1 MVEPIGEADLQAF
14 VDGEIEPLRRFEVAD
29 YLANHPAQA
38 AQVMA
43 DIRSSAALKILYG
56 EARWHLADG
65 TVGAARKL
73 QHGLHGR
80 RFGFWVARAAGVVAL
95 IGFFYFAHLKAGAFE
110 IPDDQTGQP
119 AFVVDAVHAY
129 RTQLLLTHM
138 TSMANMPDYDADEI
152 RAVTE
157 IVVPPLLP
165 GIEVT
170 NIQLVPTHARAGIDA
185 MLQTESLNRIA
196 LFAVRADD
204 DAVIPPTVSKSEN
217 ETTIYWQQGS
227 RWYALTGTDDE
238 QPILQQL
245 ALNLSK
251 EKD

>member
-185 MLQTESLNRIA
+185 MLKTESPIA
-196 LFAVRADD
+196 SHCSRFE
-204 DAVIPPTVSKSEN
+204 PM
-217 ETTIYWQQGS
+217 TTRSSRRPSASPKTRRRFTGS
-227 RWYALTGTDDE
+227 RAAVGMRSRAPMTSSPFCSNSL
-238 QPILQQL
+238 
-245 ALNLSK
+245 
-251 EKD
+251 